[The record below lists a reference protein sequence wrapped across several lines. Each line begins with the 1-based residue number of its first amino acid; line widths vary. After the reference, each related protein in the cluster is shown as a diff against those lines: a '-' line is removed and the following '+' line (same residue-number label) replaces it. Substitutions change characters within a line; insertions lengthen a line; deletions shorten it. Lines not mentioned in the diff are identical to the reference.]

1 LFYTA
6 RALELKPVTSFI
18 LRETAQVE
26 KIRKRKRE
34 KKVIESLF
42 QLSRS
47 RHKGCTLQDRMTPAE
62 G

>member
-1 LFYTA
+1 VEDFVHSICTVFISTLFYNA

-34 KKVIESLF
+34 KKSY
-42 QLSRS
+42 
-47 RHKGCTLQDRMTPAE
+47 
-62 G
+62 